1 MEQSFK
7 PFTVRLQ
14 SPSSQMLH
22 DTQLPFCIFS
32 ATHLK
37 LMVIELIIQLMVQ
50 WMRGKLGLC
59 LLDLAACFGLVVCV
73 S

>member
-1 MEQSFK
+1 
-7 PFTVRLQ
+7 
-14 SPSSQMLH
+14 MLH
-22 DTQLPFCIFS
+22 YTQLHFCIFS

-50 WMRGKLGLC
+50 WMRDKLGLC
-59 LLDLAACFGLVVCV
+59 LLDLATYFGLAVWV